1 MPIDLGFHFQ
11 NYEYLL
17 KYFGHYLLTT
27 VYTKKRYQEF
37 LFVYLQGYSD
47 KSNFSF
53 LKNSAVKPQYI
64 LFAKEPFLRK
74 ILLPFFCCNIL
85 HIEKSPAEK
94 SCKVLEMEI
103 KTYTPISLRLVFEKI
118 KFKVL
123 QYIQHVS
130 IVNAKGSVKIRLA
143 CSKAFLPTISSFN
156 IVTHS
161 DGYIKGDKYL
171 FFIKLGAAN
180 VLLK

>member
-1 MPIDLGFHFQ
+1 
-11 NYEYLL
+11 
-17 KYFGHYLLTT
+17 
-27 VYTKKRYQEF
+27 
-37 LFVYLQGYSD
+37 
-47 KSNFSF
+47 
-53 LKNSAVKPQYI
+53 
-64 LFAKEPFLRK
+64 
-74 ILLPFFCCNIL
+74 
-85 HIEKSPAEK
+85 
-94 SCKVLEMEI
+94 MEI
-103 KTYTPISLRLVFEKI
+103 KTYTPISLRLVFENI

-171 FFIKLGAAN
+171 FFIKLGECSSKIN
-180 VLLK
+180 YL